1 MFAAEFDVAPGR
13 LGRIGAGV
21 TIGSLAGSVGL
32 VADMAIVLGAADGL
46 MPAPPSVDPLIAD
59 ADRRAAGLASSDSV
73 TARMHRQL
81 LGLLDSVP
89 AVVITTPRGD
99 LRSATVRQPSRWL
112 AAALGD
118 LTPKTVASYAS
129 GLLHTQFPAHAGE
142 HRLRGHTAEVLTSGP
157 EWLAALSAPEG
168 DTVLAR
174 NLTLRAARRGNR
186 LTEFDGDLSAAG
198 VPRIDAA
205 RLADAAPGVGCV
217 PARLLR
223 AVPARGAR
231 GRGAW

>member
-1 MFAAEFDVAPGR
+1 MLDRLRHLDSVGEPATRREFRSVFAAEFDVAPGR

-59 ADRRAAGLASSDSV
+59 ADRRAAGLALSDSV

-81 LGLLDSVP
+81 LGLFDSVP
-89 AVVITTPRGD
+89 RGSSSTTPRGD

-129 GLLHTQFPAHAGE
+129 GLLHTHFPAHAGE

-157 EWLAALSAPEG
+157 EWLASLSAPEG
-168 DTVLAR
+168 DAVLAR
-174 NLTLRAARRGNR
+174 TSRCAPH
-186 LTEFDGDLSAAG
+186 AG
-198 VPRIDAA
+198 ATA
-205 RLADAAPGVGCV
+205 
-217 PARLLR
+217 
-223 AVPARGAR
+223 
-231 GRGAW
+231 